1 MCVHA
6 SERHIPPR
14 FSGEINPFFSPCF
27 FFYTTSENMLVLD
40 TAYVFNRFCH
50 SPLLSVTQVLTDTG
64 TCATKKRQ
72 KYEERKENQTN
83 RGIV

>member
-1 MCVHA
+1 
-6 SERHIPPR
+6 
-14 FSGEINPFFSPCF
+14 
-27 FFYTTSENMLVLD
+27 MLVLD
-40 TAYVFNRFCH
+40 AAYVFNRFCH

-83 RGIV
+83 RDIV